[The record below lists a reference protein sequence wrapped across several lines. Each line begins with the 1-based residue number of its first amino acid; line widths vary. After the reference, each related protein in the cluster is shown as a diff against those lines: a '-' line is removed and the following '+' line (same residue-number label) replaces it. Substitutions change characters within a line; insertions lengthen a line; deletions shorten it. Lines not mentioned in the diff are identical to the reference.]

1 MIEPSTK
8 DWIAAIATR
17 ISDEWSWK
25 LDFPEDAKLLED
37 VLVKALSA
45 APDEAIKLIGTGII
59 EESYFDLIN
68 RDKP

>member
-1 MIEPSTK
+1 MREPSAQ

-25 LDFPEDAKLLED
+25 LDFPEDAKLLER

-45 APDEAIKLIGTGII
+45 VPDEAIKLIGTGII
-59 EESYFDLIN
+59 EKSYFESFN
-68 RDKP
+68 